1 MNRPVRSQSGPRP
14 GDSRRPSQLAERLTR
29 ALCLAAVLL
38 PIMLLLVLLLDVTVQ
53 ASERLSLDSL
63 TSFPSR
69 HPDRAGILPGVV
81 GSLMLIGMT
90 AAVALPVGVGAAVYL
105 EEYGGRGRL
114 ANLIEV
120 NLANLAGVPSIIYGL
135 LGLELFVRAL
145 GMGRSLAAGALAM
158 ALLVLPI
165 VIMSSREA
173 LRTVPQGVREAGM
186 ALGGTRLEVIR
197 QVVLPLALPGI
208 LTGAILAIARAIGE
222 AAPLIIL
229 GALAYVDFLPDGPGS
244 PFTVLPIQ
252 IFNWVSRPQPGFI
265 MDAAAGIV
273 VLLVTLLA
281 LSGLAIYLR
290 HRFERLRE
298 G

>member
-1 MNRPVRSQSGPRP
+1 MSAAPARSRLPNRTAELLVRG
-14 GDSRRPSQLAERLTR
+14 
-29 ALCLAAVLL
+29 LCLAAVIV
-38 PIMLLLVLLLDVTVQ
+38 PVLVLVGLILHVGSQ
-53 ASERLSLDSL
+53 ATERLSWDFL
-63 TSFPSR
+63 TSYPSR
-69 HPDRAGILPGVV
+69 HPEEAGILPGVV
-81 GSLMLIGMT
+81 GSFWLITMT
-90 AAVALPVGVGAAVYL
+90 GSLALPIGVGAAIYL

-114 ANLIEV
+114 ANIIEV

-145 GMGRSLAAGALAM
+145 GMGRSLAAGSLAM

-173 LRTVPQGVREAGM
+173 LRTVPGGLREAGM
-186 ALGGTRLEVIR
+186 ALGATRWQVIR
-197 QVVLPLALPGI
+197 QVVLPMAMPGI

-229 GALAYVDFLPDGPGS
+229 GALTYVDFLPDGPGS

-252 IFNWVSRPQPGFI
+252 IFNWVSRPQPGFVI
-265 MDAAAGIV
+265 AAAAGIV
-273 VLLVTLLA
+273 VLLATLLV

-290 HRFERLRE
+290 HRFERHRE

>member
-1 MNRPVRSQSGPRP
+1 MSTPDPARTRPP
-14 GDSRRPSQLAERLTR
+14 SRLAEQLVR
-29 ALCLAAVLL
+29 ALCLTAVIL
-38 PIMLLLVLLLDVTVQ
+38 PVLLLVGLIVDVTGQ
-53 ASERLSLDSL
+53 ASERLSWDFI

-69 HPDRAGILPGVV
+69 HPDEAGILPGIV
-81 GSLMLIGMT
+81 GSFWLIAMT
-90 AAVALPVGVGAAVYL
+90 GTLALPVGVGAAIYL

-173 LRTVPQGVREAGM
+173 LRTVPRTLREAGM
-186 ALGGTRLEVIR
+186 ALGATRWQVIR
-197 QVVLPLALPGI
+197 QVVLPMAMPGI

-229 GALAYVDFLPDGPGS
+229 GAITYVGFLPDGPGS

-252 IFNWVSRPQPGFI
+252 IFNWVSRPQPGFVV
-265 MDAAAGIV
+265 DAAAGIV
-273 VLLVTLLA
+273 VLLVTLLV
-281 LSGLAIYLR
+281 LSGAAIYLR

>member
-1 MNRPVRSQSGPRP
+1 MRPAHPA
-14 GDSRRPSQLAERLTR
+14 PSRLTDRVAR

-38 PIMLLLVLLLDVTVQ
+38 PVLALLGLVAGVLVQ
-53 ASERLSLDSL
+53 AWDRLGWDFL

-69 HPDRAGILPGVV
+69 HPEQAGILPGLV
-81 GSLMLIGMT
+81 GSLWLIVMT
-90 AAVALPVGVGAAVYL
+90 GGFALPVGVGAAIYL
-105 EEYGGRGRL
+105 EEYAGKGRL
-114 ANLIEV
+114 AQLIET

-158 ALLVLPI
+158 ALLILPI

-173 LRTVPQGVREAGM
+173 LRTVPAGLREAGM
-186 ALGGTRLEVIR
+186 ALGATRLQVIR
-197 QVVLPLALPGI
+197 QIVLPTAMPGI
-208 LTGAILAIARAIGE
+208 LTGAILAIARAFGE
-222 AAPLIIL
+222 AAPLVIL
-229 GALAYVDFLPDGPGS
+229 GALTYVDFLPDGPGS

-252 IFNWVSRPQPGFI
+252 IFNWVSRPQSGFVT
-265 MDAAAGIV
+265 DAAAGIV

-281 LSGLAIYLR
+281 LSGVALYLR
-290 HRFERLRE
+290 HRFEARRE